1 MNQPARRRTPLAALA
16 CLVVACALGHA
27 GTVHAQFVVPGQAVQ
42 DRRVTLFGILATPGQ
57 GQGKDDPDL
66 KDLLPQLRQL
76 VPGHTFKLVK
86 AASKNVATGGI
97 VVCDL
102 GEGMVASSQLLNP
115 LDMNGKVQL
124 RFELNVGGLPQ
135 FQTIVT
141 TPPNQ
146 CCFINR
152 MFPNGNR
159 LIMGIG
165 AR

>member
-1 MNQPARRRTPLAALA
+1 MPRRWDAWSLRAALGLA
-16 CLVVACALGHA
+16 SPSQA
-27 GTVHAQFVVPGQAVQ
+27 HAQFVPPGMQAQ

-57 GQGKDDPDL
+57 GMDDPDL
-66 KDLLPQLRQL
+66 KDLLPQLRQVL
-76 VPGHTFKLVK
+76 PQHTFKLVK
-86 AASKNVATGGI
+86 VVSKNVATNGTI
-97 VVCDL
+97 VCDL
-102 GEGMVASSQLLNP
+102 GDGFVASSQLLNP

-124 RFELNVGGLPQ
+124 RFELSVGGLPQ
-135 FQTIVT
+135 YQTIVT

-146 CCFINR
+146 VFYINR

>member
-27 GTVHAQFVVPGQAVQ
+27 GTVHAQFVAPGLAVQ
-42 DRRVTLFGILATPGQ
+42 DRRVTLFGILATP

-86 AASKNVATGGI
+86 VASKNVATNGI

-102 GEGMVASSQLLNP
+102 GEGLVASTMLLNP

-124 RFELNVGGLPQ
+124 RFELNVGGIPQ